1 MKQPHHTYIIL
12 TNHATAADLEAI
24 VLNTPE
30 LDNRNK
36 RYADNVMDVFTSANA
51 ELIKERIK
59 EPRMSKAVDELFAE
73 KSKKLEA
80 IIADKDSQLADQQ
93 SQIEKKDALI
103 AKLQAEL
110 EKYAGKTN

>member
-1 MKQPHHTYIIL
+1 
-12 TNHATAADLEAI
+12 
-24 VLNTPE
+24 
-30 LDNRNK
+30 
-36 RYADNVMDVFTSANA
+36 
-51 ELIKERIK
+51 
-59 EPRMSKAVDELFAE
+59 MSKAVDELFAE